1 MSPTH
6 DYILSN
12 QSGASFRTDLNNA
25 LAAIVSNNSNSSS
38 PSTTYAYQWWA
49 DTSAGVLKIRN
60 SANNAWIELLQLDG
74 TLTLE
79 DGSNSA
85 PALAFRDDLDTGIF
99 SGGANEFNIATAG
112 TERFVIE
119 ADGDIGLAT
128 TSPNATGFGSPIVSI
143 GKSGNPYAVL
153 ELQGALTSDGAAAVL
168 VCHNSGGSR
177 LAELQFNRTGA
188 NNTGSLDVNVYGA
201 GSAVFVA
208 RFNASKMLLLGST
221 TSRAI
226 NTHAGRLQIQGT
238 DYSSQTVAIIANSAD
253 VNGAYIF
260 LAKQR
265 SGSVGG
271 NTICQNNDI
280 VGQLRFAYS
289 DGVNLEKPAAYIEV
303 RVDGNPAENN
313 TPAKISFYTNDGSTA
328 PEEIVRKEHEGALTF
343 VGAQTR
349 AGNTNS
355 ILNGSNNSIDIN
367 ITEYFYLR
375 HGNGTE
381 ILRARNNGRV
391 MIGTTSGNGILNVS
405 GNAAQNETLILN
417 DTNNTN
423 SHTHR
428 ISFKTGGTEAGKITS
443 SRSETSYLSGSDY
456 RLKENVV
463 NISDGITRLKKLL
476 PKRFNWINDE
486 TNTLVDG
493 FLAHEVSDAVPEAI
507 SGTKDKVDSNN
518 MPVYQMIDQSKLVPL
533 LVAAVKELITKVETL
548 EAA

>member
-1 MSPTH
+1 MATA
-6 DYILSN
+6 DYIISN
-12 QSGASFRTDLNNA
+12 QSGASFRTDLNNT
-25 LAAIVSNNSNSSS
+25 LAAIVSNNSNSSE
-38 PSTTYAYQWWA
+38 PATKYAYQWWA
-49 DTSAGVLKIRN
+49 DTSAGVMKIRN
-60 SANNAWIELLQLDG
+60 SANNGWIELFQLDG

-112 TERFVIE
+112 AERFVIE

-128 TSPNATGFGSPIVSI
+128 TSPNATGFGGPVVSI

-153 ELQGALTSDGAAAVL
+153 ELQGAITSDGAAAVV

-177 LAELQFNRTGA
+177 LAELQFNRVGA

-208 RFNASKMLLLGST
+208 RFNASKQLLLGST

-238 DYSSQTVAIIANSAD
+238 DYSSQTVEIIANSAD
-253 VNGAYIF
+253 VNGAYLF
-260 LAKQR
+260 FAKQR

-289 DGVNLEKPAAYIEV
+289 DGVDLENPAAYIEV
-303 RVDGNPAENN
+303 RVDGSPSENN
-313 TPAKISFYTNDGSTA
+313 TPAKISFYTNDGSTG
-328 PEEIVRKEHEGALTF
+328 PEERIVIEHEGALAF
-343 VGAQTR
+343 IGAQTR

-355 ILNGSNNSIDIN
+355 ICSSGNNAIDIN

-381 ILRARNNGRV
+381 IIRARNNGRV
-391 MIGTTSGNGILNVS
+391 FIGTTSGNGILNVS
-405 GNAAQNETLILN
+405 GNASTNETLILD

-423 SHTHR
+423 AHTHR
-428 ISFKTGGTEAGKITS
+428 ISFKTGSTEVGKITS
-443 SRSETSYLSGSDY
+443 NRSATLYVTSSDY

-463 NISDGITRLKKLL
+463 NITDGISRLKKLL

-486 TNTLVDG
+486 SNTLVDG

-507 SGTKDKVDSNN
+507 SGTKDEVDSDNN
-518 MPVYQMIDQSKLVPL
+518 PVYQGIDQSRLVPL